1 MNVCTRYFLWWKI
14 HKSIK
19 RIAPCYRGLVSLE
32 AHQPV
37 DHMCYSQLLPPLVQE
52 GDCSPFLLDSYAT
65 ENKNSTR
72 KVDTPSM
79 RPMSS
84 LGNGSEFYKPPPLKK
99 MILMTKTADRQTTWP
114 TPFSVCSNY
123 QR

>member
-1 MNVCTRYFLWWKI
+1 V
-14 HKSIK
+14 
-19 RIAPCYRGLVSLE
+19 
-32 AHQPV
+32 
-37 DHMCYSQLLPPLVQE
+37 LPPLVQE
-52 GDCSPFLLDSYAT
+52 GDCSPFFLDSYAT

-99 MILMTKTADRQTTWP
+99 MIPMTKTADRQTNHMANP
-114 TPFSVCSNY
+114 ILCMFHLSKIRNILISKV
-123 QR
+123 RG